1 MTHQVP
7 DEGVLNATL
16 ESFFRTSDSRWV
28 DLFRD
33 SMSSVDTIRRQR
45 ARKLHARF
53 PLIYHVE
60 QCTPLGGSVLET
72 GAGTGAI
79 SLHLSQQGY
88 QSSTLEKDPDMIKL
102 SELLQE
108 VIGGQSSR
116 YQGCMTHLPFAEK
129 SFDTVFNHGVLEYF
143 DEEAV
148 INVIREQLRVASYFV
163 FAVPTNLNHASYIED
178 CENLWSYAKW
188 KRLIHESGATFV
200 ESFSFFSYR
209 RFREAINRL
218 LGMKMQHISPGAGFV
233 LK

>member
-1 MTHQVP
+1 MNQKVP
-7 DEGVLNATL
+7 NEGVLNAKL

-28 DLFRD
+28 NLFRD
-33 SMSSVDTIRRQR
+33 SMGSVDTIRRQH

-53 PLIYHVE
+53 PLISHVE
-60 QCTPLGGSVLET
+60 QYTPPGGSILET
-72 GAGTGAI
+72 GAGTGAL

-88 QSSTLEKDPDMIKL
+88 QSSTLEKDPDMVRL

-108 VIGGQSSR
+108 VIGGHSSR

-143 DEEAV
+143 DEDAV
-148 INVIREQLRVASYFV
+148 IDVIREQLRVASYFV
-163 FAVPTNLNHASYIED
+163 FAIPTNLNHASYIED

-188 KRLIHESGATFV
+188 KKLIRESGATLV

-209 RFREAINRL
+209 RFREALNRL
-218 LGMKMQHISPGAGFV
+218 LGMKLQRISPGAGFI